1 MLLIVLLVLLIILL
15 FKFRRTL
22 NQTVKMEE
30 STVPL
35 PVVESTTRQ
44 INLIPEQP
52 INLGK
57 KADVTYIP
65 LVVQKQT

>member
-1 MLLIVLLVLLIILL
+1 MLLVTLL

-22 NQTVKMEE
+22 GQLVKVENEE

-35 PVVESTTRQ
+35 PVVVESTRQ

-52 INLGK
+52 INLERK
-57 KADVTYIP
+57 SDVTYIP
-65 LVVQKQT
+65 LIVQKIT

>member
-35 PVVESTTRQ
+35 PIVESTRK

-52 INLGK
+52 INLGRK
-57 KADVTYIP
+57 TDVTYIP